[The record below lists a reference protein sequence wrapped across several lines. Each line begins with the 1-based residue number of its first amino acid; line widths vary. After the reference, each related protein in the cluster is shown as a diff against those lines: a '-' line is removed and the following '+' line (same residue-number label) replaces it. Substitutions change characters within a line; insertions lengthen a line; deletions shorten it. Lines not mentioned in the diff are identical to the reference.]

1 MDKAQLSINLLRD
14 EFFMGEMKAIK
25 DNCLQQIVNSNESD
39 VNVREDYY
47 RLHKQIDLV
56 ISHFQSLADSK
67 QIDSKRWKI
76 F

>member
-47 RLHKQIDLV
+47 RLT
-56 ISHFQSLADSK
+56 
-67 QIDSKRWKI
+67 
-76 F
+76 